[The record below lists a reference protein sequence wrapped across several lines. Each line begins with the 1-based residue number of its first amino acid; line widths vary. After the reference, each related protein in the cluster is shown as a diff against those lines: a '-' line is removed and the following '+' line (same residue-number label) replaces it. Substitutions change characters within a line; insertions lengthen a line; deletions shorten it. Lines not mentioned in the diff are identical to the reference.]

1 MKNNALKIKING
13 VYHYLTT
20 GKLLFE
26 INDSCIIF
34 FTKLTY
40 KIFVI
45 ISFPSILV
53 KPSERPQVFGFKPR
67 YRVGDT
73 LSMTCYVNNTFPAAN
88 LTWFVNGKR
97 VITTLKFILKTEKQ
111 KNTLF

>member
-1 MKNNALKIKING
+1 MHLKSILRVIFTKQMYRI
-13 VYHYLTT
+13 
-20 GKLLFE
+20 FR
-26 INDSCIIF
+26 IIF
-34 FTKLTY
+34 
-40 KIFVI
+40 
-45 ISFPSILV
+45 SSILV

-97 VITTLKFILKTEKQ
+97 VITTLKFNSFRHRINCDDYFDM
-111 KNTLF
+111 KNTNILTLFFRSMKIQL